1 MKNTLLLLLLPILA
15 FSQGRF
21 DGVEIKTEKLSENIY
36 MLEGAGGNIGVLTG
50 EDGTLMVDSQ
60 FADLS
65 EKIKVAIDAISTG
78 DIAYLVNTHWHGDHT
93 GGNGNF
99 NDHGATIVAHENV
112 RERVS
117 TDQVMKAFGREV
129 KASPKNYWPE
139 ITFAESMDL
148 HVNGQ
153 DIMIIHVDNAHT
165 DGDAFVYF
173 VQANILHMGD
183 VFFKDRFPF
192 IDLGSGGTINGYI
205 EAVQAALMISD
216 SETQIIPGHGS
227 LASKTDLNNYLSML
241 HTMKL
246 RVETATVE
254 GKTVEEMKT
263 AGLDKDYESWG
274 TGFIKS
280 DVFINTI
287 WTDLDRENNSI
298 EK

>member
-1 MKNTLLLLLLPILA
+1 MKFSILFLLIPILSY
-15 FSQGRF
+15 SQGRF
-21 DGVEIKTEKLSENIY
+21 DDVVIKTEKLTDNIF
-36 MLEGAGGNIGVLTG
+36 MLEGAGGNIAVLIG

-60 FADLS
+60 YGDLS
-65 EKIKVAIDAISTG
+65 EKIKSAIQTLSSAPIK
-78 DIAYLVNTHWHGDHT
+78 YLVNTHWHGDHT

-99 NDHGATIVAHENV
+99 NDSGATIVAHENV

-129 KASPKNYWPE
+129 KASPTKFWPE
-139 ITFAESMDL
+139 ITFDQGMDL
-148 HVNGQ
+148 HMNGQ
-153 DIMIIHVDNAHT
+153 DIMVIHVDNAHT

-205 EAVQAALMISD
+205 KAVQAALMISD
-216 SETQIIPGHGS
+216 SETKIIPGHG
-227 LASKTDLNNYLSML
+227 AMADQNDLMNY
-241 HTMKL
+241 HTMLTTMKN
-246 RVETATVE
+246 RVQRGMAEGQSVE
-254 GKTVEEMKT
+254 VMKT
-263 AGLDKDYESWG
+263 AGLDKEYESWG

-287 WTDLDRENNSI
+287 WTDLDRETN
-298 EK
+298 